1 MEKILTVQ
9 ELNEA
14 LKTLIENKQ
23 EFKDIYVQGE
33 LSNLTFNKSGH
44 IYFSIKEQD
53 AAINCMMWKTNA
65 YKIQSLNLEDG
76 MQIICYGRLTY
87 YIPTGRVSFEVRD
100 IKIYGIGDLQKVFEQ
115 RYKELEQKGWFDPN
129 SKKPIPEFVKNV
141 GIITA
146 DSGAAIYDLIRT
158 IHRRLPLINIY
169 LFPAQ
174 VQGDKAEKDIANKI
188 KQANDFKVQLDVLIV
203 GRGGGSYEDLW
214 AFNELEVLQAI
225 KDSQI
230 PIISAVGHEPD
241 WVLSD
246 YVADIRAATPTAAG
260 ELVSKSIIEIKNQLK
275 HYYQNYKTLI
285 LNKLDFFNE
294 KLNNY
299 KKEQTK
305 YIKNNFSFKY
315 LQLKQLSIDNTKW
328 TKNKINLVIDKLE
341 NYKQSI
347 SNSTLHIINS
357 QNKALKNYLIA
368 DEQKI
373 LNYLKKQ
380 ISEFNYTISNFK
392 GHINQIL
399 KYEELSFNT
408 LENKLNSLDPL
419 KPLQNGYSI
428 VTNLNNQKIKSY
440 KQVKLNEDLKVILT
454 DSKLTVTIKE
464 VKINEQQK

>member
-100 IKIYGIGDLQKVFEQ
+100 IQIHGIGDLQKIFEQ

-129 SKKPIPEFVKNV
+129 LKKSIPEFVKNV

-158 IHRRLPLINIY
+158 VHRRLPLINIY

-174 VQGDKAEKDIANKI
+174 VQGDKAEIDITNKI
-188 KQANDFKVQLDVLIV
+188 KQANNFKIDLDVLIV

-225 KDSQI
+225 KNSHI

-294 KLNNY
+294 KINNY
-299 KKEQTK
+299 KKDQTK
-305 YIKNNFSFKY
+305 YIKDNFSFKY

-328 TKNKINLVIDKLE
+328 TKNKIDSVIYKLE
-341 NYKQSI
+341 DYKHSI
-347 SNSTLHIINS
+347 NNSIIHIINS

-380 ISEFNYTISNFK
+380 ISEFNYTISSFK

-399 KYEELSFNT
+399 KYEELSFDT

-428 VTNLNNQKIKSY
+428 VTNLNHQKIRSY

-464 VKINEQQK
+464 VKINEQ